1 MQTLPSIESFDEGV
15 ISDNGKS
22 ESGNTDSEETM
33 GGVAKHETKRLNFVK
48 ALLFIVLL
56 MATSLVSFAVYY
68 ITATG
73 EDALFESQ
81 FMDHATRLMQ
91 EFSLVLLSSLG
102 AIDNYSVTITSHV
115 RSMNLA
121 WPYAFVPEFDI
132 RGASINTLSKGKFI
146 AYSVKV
152 DRDGINGRDEFE
164 EYAQNLSFW
173 VDQALARKYGHPVPG
188 SPVVHNHRY
197 LQDMS
202 VMNSTMGD
210 MNNTM
215 GDMNNTMG
223 DMNMTDGGDMNM
235 TDGGDMDMGDMDHS
249 APDVGDMT
257 TNFTDTYP
265 DIFPTFFHYH
275 ENARMKDFSRDIY
288 YPVFQCEP
296 VAPDLVNYNILSHPL
311 FGDEVEMSMT
321 SRSILV
327 GKMVMP
333 PGPLSI
339 KEHAAKHRGAHS
351 SAILYEEEEE
361 EVVQAPV
368 QAPQAPIADDHGDHA
383 HRRDLEEGSD
393 NDDDVHE
400 HSTHVGHDVND
411 ALEDI
416 NASGMFWDTDPYIEF
431 IYAQY
436 PNVGPFSQIVF
447 PIFDDFT
454 GEEEPATGFLL
465 SYVFWLDFLADNLP
479 ESVQQVVAVIENGCG
494 QQVSYEINSNRI
506 PTYLGEGDFH
516 DPQFNKFEQSIRIQD
531 IAGGGIQDKS
541 KLTFSGVNLNE
552 DYCPYNIR
560 LYPSEAMKDTYTTSR
575 PVTYTLLVVGTFII
589 TSLTF
594 LGYDFLNEKRNTA
607 VMENARQ
614 TNLIVSSLF
623 PAIVRDRLFKEGKG
637 GAGRGLAEGD
647 SKRILATPRNMLKSF
662 IDDGQKDISKTTPIA
677 DLFPDTTVMF
687 ADIAGFTAWSSL
699 RQPTQVFTLL
709 ETIYGEFDALAKKRR
724 VFKVETIGDCY
735 VAVAGL
741 PDPQEDH
748 PIIMAR
754 FADSCYKKFV
764 TTLKRLEVTLGP
776 DTTDLSLRL
785 GIHSGPV
792 TAGVLRG
799 EKSRF
804 QQFGDTVNTA
814 SRMESTSKPGQIQCS
829 VVTAELMKKAGY
841 SEWLIQRGESIEV
854 KGKGISQTYW
864 VNVGG
869 GRSDSSRDNM
879 ISLGSLETVSTQ
891 LTKDDPQLLNY
902 AKLPSPVREKL
913 PQNQGLVNWH
923 VEMLSIML
931 KQIVASRT
939 KKARSNSQ
947 RLAKELAAVSSR
959 ELMSNSTPLSE
970 VKEFIEMPKF
980 DKRKAKKLVD
990 QGSTELSPKVMS
1002 QLRDYVSTLSCLY
1015 KDNPFHNFAH
1025 ASHVAMASNKLLSRV
1040 VAPDDVFN
1048 SKTTPTKGLALSLH
1062 DFTFGLT
1069 SDPLTQFAIVFS
1081 ALIHDVDHRGVSN
1094 SQLVQEKTQ
1103 SSVKYGGKSV
1113 AEQHSVDLAWGML
1126 MDPSLEDLR
1135 QCIYQDE
1142 SEYQRF
1148 RQLVVNCVI
1157 ATDIFD
1163 KDLKERRN
1171 KRWEQ
1176 AFHHSPEEAKVD
1188 PDDDFNRKATIVIE
1202 HIIQAADVSHTMQH
1216 WHVYQKWNERLFL
1229 EMYQGYISGRGG
1241 DKDPSLGWYKGELWF
1256 FDNYIIPLA
1265 KKLEECGVFGVSSA
1279 ECLNYAVENRQ
1290 EWAKKGE
1297 DIVEGLKRK
1306 HCEKS

>member
-1 MQTLPSIESFDEGV
+1 MAEALQ
-15 ISDNGKS
+15 N
-22 ESGNTDSEETM
+22 NTDSLPSLESFNEGVVTDGKTSESATDGSDTEESL
-33 GGVAKHETKRLNFVK
+33 GYVAKHETKRLNIVKVVLFV
-48 ALLFIVLL
+48 VLL
-56 MATSLVSFAVYY
+56 LATSLVSFAVYY

-132 RGASINTLSKGKFI
+132 RGASINTLSRGKFI
-146 AYSVKV
+146 AFSVKV
-152 DRDGINGRDEFE
+152 DRDGENGRAAFE

-173 VDQALARKYGHPVPG
+173 VDQALARKYGDPVPG
-188 SPVVHNHRY
+188 SPIVHNHRY
-197 LQDMS
+197 LEHWGMPHS
-202 VMNSTMGD
+202 GTY
-210 MNNTM
+210 NNT
-215 GDMNNTMG
+215 GLDTNNTDGSDTG
-223 DMNMTDGGDMNM
+223 DI
-235 TDGGDMDMGDMDHS
+235 DHS
-249 APDVGDMT
+249 GHGNVGMT
-257 TNFTDTYP
+257 TNESDSYP
-265 DIFPTFFHYH
+265 DIYPTFFHFH
-275 ENARMKDFSRDIY
+275 DNARMSDFSRDIY
-288 YPVFQCEP
+288 YPVFECEP
-296 VAPDLVNYNILSHPL
+296 VAPDLVNYNLLSHPL
-311 FGDEVEMSMT
+311 FGDEIEVSMA

-333 PGPLSI
+333 PEPLSVE
-339 KEHAAKHRGAHS
+339 EHAVKHRGGHS
-351 SAILYEEEEE
+351 ASVLFD
-361 EVVQAPV
+361 QD
-368 QAPQAPIADDHGDHA
+368 ADQDPELIDHDHG
-383 HRRDLEEGSD
+383 RDLED
-393 NDDDVHE
+393 HD
-400 HSTHVGHDVND
+400 HSSHGGHDVND
-411 ALEDI
+411 AIEDI
-416 NASGMFWDTDPYIEF
+416 NATGMFWDTDPYIEF
-431 IYAQY
+431 IYAQH
-436 PNVGPFSQIVF
+436 PHVGPFSQIVF
-447 PIFDDFT
+447 PIFDDFS
-454 GEEEPATGFLL
+454 GEESAAGFLL
-465 SYVFWLDFLADNLP
+465 SYIFWLDFLADNLP
-479 ESVQQVVAVIENGCG
+479 HSVQQVVAVLDNGCG
-494 QQVSYEINSNRI
+494 QTVSYEVNSNR
-506 PTYLGEGDFH
+506 PATYLGEGDFH
-516 DPQFNKFEQSIRIQD
+516 DPQFDELEQSIRIQD
-531 IAGGGIQDKS
+531 IAGGQDPS
-541 KLTFSGVNLNE
+541 ELTFSGVNLNDE
-552 DYCPYNIR
+552 YCPYTIR
-560 LYPSEAMKDTYTTSR
+560 LYPSEEMKDTFTTGR
-575 PVTYTLLVVGTFII
+575 PITYTLLVIGTFMI

-623 PAIVRDRLFKEGKG
+623 PAIVRDRLFGEGKG
-637 GAGRGLAEGD
+637 GSGRGIHEGD
-647 SKRILATPRNMLKSF
+647 SKRILATPRNMMKSF
-662 IDDGQKDISKTTPIA
+662 IDDGRKDISKTTPIA
-677 DLFPDTTVMF
+677 DLFPDTTILF
-687 ADIAGFTAWSSL
+687 ADITGFTAWSSL

-735 VAVAGL
+735 LAVAGL
-741 PDPQEDH
+741 PDPQHDH
-748 PIIMAR
+748 PVIMAR
-754 FADSCYKKFV
+754 FADSAYKKFV
-764 TTLKRLEVTLGP
+764 MTLKRLEVTLGP

-785 GIHSGPV
+785 GVHSGPV

-804 QQFGDTVNTA
+804 QLFGDTVNTA

-829 VVTAELMKKAGY
+829 VVTAELLEKAGY
-841 SEWLIQRGESIEV
+841 SDWLSPREESVEV
-854 KGKGISQTYW
+854 KGKGITKTYW
-864 VNVGG
+864 INVAGSHG
-869 GRSDSSRDNM
+869 ESSRDK
-879 ISLGSLETVSTQ
+879 ISLLDAVDTSSS
-891 LTKDDPQLLNY
+891 
-902 AKLPSPVREKL
+902 AA
-913 PQNQGLVNWH
+913 QNQGLVNWH

-939 KKARSNSQ
+939 KKVRQQ
-947 RLAKELAAVSSR
+947 RLSKEIMLSSR
-959 ELMSNSTPLSE
+959 EMMSESTPLSE

-990 QGSTELSPKVMS
+990 QGSTELSTEVMS

-1048 SKTTPTKGLALSLH
+1048 NKNMAEKGLALSLH

-1094 SQLVQEKTQ
+1094 SQLVKENSDT
-1103 SSVKYGGKSV
+1103 SVKYGGKSV
-1113 AEQHSVDLAWGML
+1113 AEQHSVDLAWEML

-1135 QCIYQDE
+1135 QCIYSDE

-1163 KDLKERRN
+1163 KDLKDLRN
-1171 KRWEQ
+1171 RRWEQ
-1176 AFHHSPEEAKVD
+1176 AFHLGPEESKVD

-1229 EMYQGYISGRGG
+1229 EMYQSYKSGRGG

-1279 ECLNYAVENRQ
+1279 ECLNYAVQNRQ
-1290 EWAKKGE
+1290 EWEKKGE
-1297 DIVEGLKRK
+1297 NIVEELKGK
-1306 HCEKS
+1306 HCEIT